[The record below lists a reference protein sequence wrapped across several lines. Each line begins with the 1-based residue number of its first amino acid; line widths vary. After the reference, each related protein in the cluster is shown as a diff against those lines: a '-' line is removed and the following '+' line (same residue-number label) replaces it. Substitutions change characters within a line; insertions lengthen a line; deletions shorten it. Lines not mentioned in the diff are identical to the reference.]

1 MSPRP
6 NLDRYIAGWR
16 GPALAA
22 LLALVAGLPGL
33 LLLPPLDRDESRHA
47 QASAQMLES
56 RDFIDI
62 RFQNEPRWNKPVGA
76 YWMQAA
82 SVALTSGV
90 ENRDIAAYR
99 LPSLLAAMLAAA
111 ACAWGG
117 AALFGQRAGFL
128 AGAMLGTTF
137 LLSTE
142 AGIAKTDAILCAAV
156 TIAMVALARIY
167 MAARAGEAPRD
178 PRLRPLKLVFWLAV
192 GIAILVRGAAGLV
205 VIIPAVVA
213 LSAWDRDVRWLK
225 RLGWGWGLSVVALI
239 VGPWAIAITVATDGN
254 VWRHALDGGWFAGP
268 LGAEGRRAA
277 LGAHTLTS
285 PLLLFPMTLLAPAA
299 LATGWTRRSEP
310 AVRFLLC
317 WLVPAWLI
325 LEIAPAQPWSSVL
338 PLFGALALLASA
350 AVVQPIGDWPRRI
363 GSGLAIVAAAAIC
376 LFTVYGLTIHGDQ
389 SARIWVSVTVVCAA
403 VAGAGGAFLLM
414 NRAAV
419 SAVVASI
426 VFGLFAH
433 TALVGALSHFRPL
446 SVAPKLMRTLEE
458 AGLAPQQGLTPGPV
472 AITGFHEP
480 SFVFLSGTDTQLT
493 DAQGAARA
501 VGEGR
506 PAIVEARDLAAFQAA
521 TAALGAAPRAVGTV
535 RGFNYSRGEDVNL
548 VVYAPSGAPV
558 AEDPSDRRRETPAL

>member
-1 MSPRP
+1 MPTRA

-22 LLALVAGLPGL
+22 LLALIAGLPGL

-47 QASAQMLES
+47 QASAQMLETD
-56 RDFIDI
+56 DFIDI
-62 RFQNEPRWNKPVGA
+62 RFQNEPRWSRPVGV

-82 SVALTSGV
+82 AVALTSNV
-90 ENRDIAAYR
+90 ENRDIAPYR

-117 AALFGQRAGFL
+117 AAQFGQRAGIL

-142 AGIAKTDAILCAAV
+142 AGIAKTDAVLCGAV

-167 MAARAGEAPRD
+167 LAARAQDAP
-178 PRLRPLKLVFWLAV
+178 LRSHKLMFWLAL

-205 VIIPAVVA
+205 VLIPAVVA
-213 LSAWDRDVRWLK
+213 LSVWDRDLRWLK
-225 RLGWGWGLSVVALI
+225 NLGWGWGVAVVALI

-254 VWRHALDGGWFAGP
+254 VWRHVLAGGWIGGVVGVKGAG
-268 LGAEGRRAA
+268 AA
-277 LGAHTLTS
+277 FGSHALTS
-285 PLLLFPMTLLAPAA
+285 PLLLFPMTLLLPAA
-299 LATGWTRRSEP
+299 LVTGWTRRGEP
-310 AVRFLLC
+310 AVRFLVC

-325 LEIAPAQPWSSVL
+325 LEIAPAQSWSPVL
-338 PLFGALALLASA
+338 PLFGAIALLAAA

-363 GSGLAIVAAAAIC
+363 GSVLAMVAAVVIC
-376 LFTVYGLTIHGDQ
+376 LFAVYGLTIHGDQ
-389 SARIWVSVTVVCAA
+389 NARIWVSVTVVCAA

-419 SAVVASI
+419 PALIASI
-426 VFGLFAH
+426 VFGLLAH
-433 TALVGALSHFRPL
+433 TAMVGALRQFRPL
-446 SVAPKLMRTLEE
+446 SVSPKLMQTLES

-493 DAQGAARA
+493 DAKGAAQA
-501 VGEGR
+501 ISEGR
-506 PAIVEARDLAAFQAA
+506 PAIVEARDVSAFQ
-521 TAALGAAPRAVGTV
+521 TALAPTGAVPRAVGTV
-535 RGFNYSRGEDVNL
+535 RGFNYSRGEDVDL
-548 VVYAPSGAPV
+548 VVYAPPGAPIV
-558 AEDPSDRRRETPAL
+558 DPAAPANRREKPAR